1 LTTLRLHV
9 NVGLP
14 TGLPIPLPL
23 RRILPGLALLL
34 AACAVGGETSGSGLT
49 YYESA
54 DPASLDPAL
63 SNDVQSGEVVTML
76 FDNLV
81 QFDTEA
87 QLRPGLAT
95 RWESDPTGAVY
106 TFHLRTG
113 ATFHDGRPIRASDV
127 RASMLRAL
135 DPASKVGRQWPLFP
149 IKGAREYAAGKA
161 RTVAGITVP
170 DDTTIVFTL
179 TEPLNIFPKFLA
191 MPVAA
196 VVPTPTPP
204 GFDQAP
210 VGSGPWRFV
219 SWSHDDAIVLAKN
232 TTYWAGPP
240 KVDTLTIRIIPEVLT
255 QGAEYETGNLSVVE
269 IPFGETRRWEMARPE
284 ELRRRPALRDL
295 YIAMNTT
302 RGPLRDV
309 RVRRA
314 LNLATDVGTLLRTQM
329 AGRGVRAAGAIPP
342 GILGYDSTRAP
353 YAWDTAGARRLL
365 AEAGYAKGFH
375 LQLWR
380 GKRAELA
387 RVAQSVQQDLGLLGI
402 QVEIIERD
410 APSVRAT
417 VRNGEADL
425 FLGDW
430 YADYPD
436 PENFSYPL
444 FHSSNK
450 GPGGNYAF
458 LSDTALDHMI
468 ERARSTPDTL
478 EKARLSRAI
487 DARAFELAPWIFL
500 WFPADVWAVQPDVKG
515 WRIPAVF
522 TGQRWT
528 TVERIRAE
536 RAP

>member
-9 NVGLP
+9 NVRAP
-14 TGLPIPLPL
+14 TGPAIRLL
-23 RRILPGLALLL
+23 RRFQLPCLALLA
-34 AACAVGGETSGSGLT
+34 AACAVGDRPRGTGLQ
-49 YYESA
+49 YYEGA
-54 DPASLDPAL
+54 DPTSLDPAL
-63 SNDVQSGEVVTML
+63 SNDVQSGEVVTLL

-81 QFDTEA
+81 QFDPDA

-95 RWESDPTGAVY
+95 RWEVDPGGAVY

-113 ATFHDGRPIRASDV
+113 ATFHDGRPITARDV

-135 DPASKVGRQWPLFP
+135 NPASKVGRQWPLFP
-149 IKGAREYAAGKA
+149 IKGAREYAAGTA
-161 RTVAGITVP
+161 RTVEGIAVP
-170 DDTTIVFTL
+170 NDTTIIFTL

-210 VGSGPWRFV
+210 VGSGPWKFV
-219 SWSHDDAIVLAKN
+219 SWSHDDAIVLARN
-232 TTYWAGPP
+232 PTYWAGPP
-240 KVDTLTIRIIPEVLT
+240 LADTLTVRIIPEALT

-284 ELRRRPALRDL
+284 ELQRRPALRDF

-302 RGPLRDV
+302 RGPLKDV

-314 LNLATDVGTLLRTQM
+314 LNLATDVQTLLRTQM

-353 YAWDTAGARRLL
+353 YPWDTAGARRLL
-365 AEAGYAKGFH
+365 AEAGYPHGFA

-380 GKRAELA
+380 SKRAELA

-402 QVEIIERD
+402 RVEILERD

-425 FLGDW
+425 YLGDW

-458 LSDTALDHMI
+458 LSDSAVDAMI
-468 ERARSTPDTL
+468 VRARSTPDTV
-478 EKARLSRAI
+478 EKARLSREI
-487 DARAFELAPWIFL
+487 DARVFDLAPWIFL
-500 WFPADVWAVQPDVKG
+500 WFPTDIWAVQPDVKG

-528 TVERIRAE
+528 GVARV
-536 RAP
+536 P

>member
-14 TGLPIPLPL
+14 TGLSIPLPL
-23 RRILPGLALLL
+23 HHILPGLALLF
-34 AACAVGGETSGSGLT
+34 AACAVGGESSGTGLT
-49 YYESA
+49 YYEGA

-63 SNDVQSGEVVTML
+63 SNDVQSGEVVTLL

-81 QFDTEA
+81 QFDTEGR
-87 QLRPGLAT
+87 LRPGLAI
-95 RWESDPTGAVY
+95 RWESDRTGAAY

-113 ATFHDGRPIRASDV
+113 PTFHDGRPIRARDV
-127 RASMLRAL
+127 RASILRAL
-135 DPASKVGRQWPLFP
+135 DPASKAGRQWPLFP

-161 RTVAGITVP
+161 PAVAGMAVP

-219 SWSHDDAIVLAKN
+219 SWSHDDAIVLARN
-232 TTYWAGPP
+232 PMYWAGPP
-240 KVDTLTIRIIPEVLT
+240 KEDTLTVRIIPEVLT
-255 QGAEYETGNLSVVE
+255 QGAEFETGNLSVVE
-269 IPFGETRRWEMARPE
+269 IPFGETRRWEMERPE
-284 ELRRRPALRDL
+284 ELQRRPALRDL

-302 RGPLRDV
+302 RGPLKDV

-314 LNLATDVGTLLRTQM
+314 LNLATDVRTLLRTQM
-329 AGRGVRAAGAIPP
+329 AGRGVLAAGAIPP
-342 GILGYDSTRAP
+342 GIPGYDPTRAP
-353 YAWDTAGARRLL
+353 YPWDTAGARRLL
-365 AEAGYAKGFH
+365 AEAGYPNGFR

-380 GKRAELA
+380 SKRAELA

-402 QVEIIERD
+402 QVEILERD

-444 FHSSNK
+444 FHSTNK

-458 LSDTALDHMI
+458 LSDTALDGMI

-478 EKARLSRAI
+478 EKARLARAI
-487 DARAFELAPWIFL
+487 DARVFDLAPWIFL
-500 WFPADVWAVQPDVKG
+500 WFPEDVWAVQPDVKG

-528 TVERIRAE
+528 SVQRTR
-536 RAP
+536 